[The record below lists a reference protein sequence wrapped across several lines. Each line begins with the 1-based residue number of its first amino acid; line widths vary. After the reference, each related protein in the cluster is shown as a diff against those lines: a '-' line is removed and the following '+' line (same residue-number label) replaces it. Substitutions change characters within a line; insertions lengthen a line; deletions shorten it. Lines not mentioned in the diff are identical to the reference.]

1 MAAAT
6 DQTQSDLLLTAIKTT
21 QELRGSVA
29 QVFERLKNGI
39 SETDSLEDKEKTYL
53 SEIQH
58 KLLAVNNDLT

>member
-1 MAAAT
+1 MA
-6 DQTQSDLLLTAIKTT
+6 DQTDLLLNAIKAT

-39 SETDSLEDKEKTYL
+39 PDSKNPEGQEKAYL
-53 SEIQH
+53 SEIQQ